1 MRPEER
7 DQKVLEIYERLLEI
21 ERRLIPTGLHVFGR
35 APGAD
40 WLESLAVMVASFDRM
55 DESANVTARA
65 LTDLVAEGLGLPPY
79 SELVRRRELLDQREL
94 VEGVVRE
101 AVSLLLRSR
110 DGIARASSFL
120 LERAGV
126 PTERSAAMLSVLA
139 QIRDQLEVNAELDSL
154 MRALRGGFIEPG
166 PGADIVQNPDVLPT
180 GRNIH
185 AVNPYAIP
193 SPQAERRAASTVEA
207 LLDRH
212 LREAGR
218 YPEAIA
224 MVLWGSDNIKTGGE
238 AVAQA
243 MQLLGVTPRR
253 DGLNRTV
260 SLDIVPIE
268 KLGRPRIDVVMTVS
282 GIFRDL
288 FGATSLLLDKAVRAV
303 AALEEPEDLNYVRRH
318 VLDGIADG
326 LSFDEAATRVF
337 SNAPGNYGT
346 NVDLMV
352 ASGEWEDGAELGNLF
367 ISRKCFAYGAGL
379 EGSKAQHLLERALA
393 RVQLTYQCVD
403 SVEIG
408 ISDVDHYF
416 EYLGGVSKAVEV
428 VTGSRP
434 RIYLSDAGQLAPK
447 VRTLEEAVRLEART
461 KLLNP
466 KWYEGMLK
474 HGFSGVAQI
483 ERRVANTFGW
493 SATAD
498 AVDDW
503 IYGEI
508 AKTFVFDREMFD
520 RLRSLNPNSARSLVG
535 RLLEASGRGFWSAQE
550 RELAGLR
557 EALGQLEDQLEG
569 IGLDESGR

>member
-1 MRPEER
+1 MSPEER

-21 ERRLIPTGLHVFGR
+21 ERRLIPIGLHVFGR
-35 APGAD
+35 APGND

-79 SELVRRRELLDQREL
+79 SELVRSRELLSQREL
-94 VEGVVRE
+94 VEGIVRQ
-101 AVSLLLRSR
+101 AVSLFLSSHS
-110 DGIARASSFL
+110 AERAASFL
-120 LERAGV
+120 LERASV
-126 PTERSAAMLSVLA
+126 DPERASAMLAVLA
-139 QIRDQLEVNAELDSL
+139 QLRDQLEANAELDAL
-154 MRALRGGFIEPG
+154 VRALKGGFIEPG

-193 SPQAERRAASTVEA
+193 SPDAERRAALAVKA
-207 LLDRH
+207 LLDRC
-212 LREAGR
+212 LQESGG
-218 YPEAIA
+218 YPEAMA

-243 MQLLGVTPRR
+243 LQLLGVAPRR
-253 DGLNRTV
+253 DGLNRAV
-260 SLDIVPIE
+260 GLQVLPIE

-288 FGATSLLLDKAVRAV
+288 FRATSLLLDKAVRAV
-303 AALEEPEDLNYVRRH
+303 AALEEPEDFNYVRRH
-318 VLDGIADG
+318 VQAAIRDG

-352 ASGEWEDGAELGNLF
+352 ASGEWEEGAELGNLF
-367 ISRKCFAYGAGL
+367 MARKCFAYGAGL
-379 EGSKAQHLLERALA
+379 EGLRARHLLERALA

-403 SVEIG
+403 SAEIG

-428 VTGSRP
+428 LTGSRP
-434 RIYLSDAGQLAPK
+434 RIYLSDVGQMWPK
-447 VRTLEEAVRLEART
+447 VRALEEAIRLESRT

-483 ERRVANTFGW
+483 ERRVRNTFGW
-493 SATAD
+493 SATAN

-503 IYGEI
+503 IYGQI
-508 AKTFVFDREMFD
+508 ARTFVFDREMFD

-535 RLLEASGRGFWSAQE
+535 RLIEASGRGFWSAPE
-550 RELAGLR
+550 SELDQLR
-557 EALGQLEDQLEG
+557 EALERLEDQLEG